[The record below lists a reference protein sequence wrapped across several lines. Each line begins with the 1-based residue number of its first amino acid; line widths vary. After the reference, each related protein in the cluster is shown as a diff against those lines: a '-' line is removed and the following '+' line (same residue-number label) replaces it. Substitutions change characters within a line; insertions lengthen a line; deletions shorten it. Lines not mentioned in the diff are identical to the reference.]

1 MKSEINIAKLL
12 KYASK
17 GTELWSPIFGKCFLD
32 KVFSNGNINIQFIFE
47 GSLKSRMFDC
57 YGHYCIT
64 SALHSNNK
72 GTCLL
77 FPSENHCTWTDFKL
91 SKKHKEFKPGQ
102 QVLIFP
108 NSLKPIWR
116 LCLYSHWNQELE
128 THVTITGN
136 TYEDDKILPYEGNEN
151 LLGKEVQTLL

>member
-1 MKSEINIAKLL
+1 MKNEINIAKLL
-12 KYASK
+12 KYEPN
-17 GTELWSPIFGKCFLD
+17 GTE
-32 KVFSNGNINIQFIFE
+32 
-47 GSLKSRMFDC
+47 
-57 YGHYCIT
+57 
-64 SALHSNNK
+64 
-72 GTCLL
+72 
-77 FPSENHCTWTDFKL
+77 L

-102 QVLIFP
+102 QVLISP

-136 TYEDDKILPYEGNEN
+136 TYDDNEILPYEGNEN